1 MALQTLMESF
11 QEERNLSNQI
21 NRHIEALEAMSL
33 RDAILEAA
41 EEDEFVVD
49 DEDND
54 MDPSVETLIDD
65 VPETDEDDMEVS
77 DDDMAEEMYRLEQ
90 YIPETVIR

>member
-1 MALQTLMESF
+1 
-11 QEERNLSNQI
+11 
-21 NRHIEALEAMSL
+21 MSL
-33 RDAILEAA
+33 RDAFLEAA
-41 EEDEFVVD
+41 EEDEFIPD

-77 DDDMAEEMYRLEQ
+77 DDDMAEEMCRLEQ

>member
-54 MDPSVETLIDD
+54 MDPSVEALIDD
-65 VPETDEDDMEVS
+65 IPETDEDDMDVS
-77 DDDMAEEMYRLEQ
+77 DNDMAEEMYRLEQ

>member
-21 NRHIEALEAMSL
+21 NLHIDALEAMSL
-33 RDAILEAA
+33 RDAFLEAA
-41 EEDEFVVD
+41 EEDEFVPD

-77 DDDMAEEMYRLEQ
+77 DDDMAEEMCRLEQ

>member
-54 MDPSVETLIDD
+54 MDPSVEALIDD
-65 VPETDEDDMEVS
+65 IPETDEDDMEVS

>member
-11 QEERNLSNQI
+11 QEERNVSNQI
-21 NRHIEALEAMSL
+21 NLHIDALEAMSL
-33 RDAILEAA
+33 RDAFLEAA
-41 EEDEFVVD
+41 EEDEFIPD

-77 DDDMAEEMYRLEQ
+77 DDDMAEEMCRLEQ

>member
-21 NRHIEALEAMSL
+21 NLHIDALEAMSL
-33 RDAILEAA
+33 RDAFLEAA
-41 EEDEFVVD
+41 EEDEFIPD

-77 DDDMAEEMYRLEQ
+77 DDDMAEEMCRLEQ

>member
-21 NRHIEALEAMSL
+21 NLHIDALEAMSL
-33 RDAILEAA
+33 RDAFLEAA
-41 EEDEFVVD
+41 EEDEFIPD

-54 MDPSVETLIDD
+54 MDPSIETLIDD

-77 DDDMAEEMYRLEQ
+77 DDDMAEEMCRLEQ

>member
-41 EEDEFVVD
+41 EEDEFVID

-54 MDPSVETLIDD
+54 MDPSVEALIDD
-65 VPETDEDDMEVS
+65 IPETDEDDMEVS

>member
-11 QEERNLSNQI
+11 QEERNVSNQI
-21 NRHIEALEAMSL
+21 NLHIDALEAMSL
-33 RDAILEAA
+33 RDAFLEAA
-41 EEDEFVVD
+41 EEDEFIAD

-77 DDDMAEEMYRLEQ
+77 DDDMAEEMCRLEQ